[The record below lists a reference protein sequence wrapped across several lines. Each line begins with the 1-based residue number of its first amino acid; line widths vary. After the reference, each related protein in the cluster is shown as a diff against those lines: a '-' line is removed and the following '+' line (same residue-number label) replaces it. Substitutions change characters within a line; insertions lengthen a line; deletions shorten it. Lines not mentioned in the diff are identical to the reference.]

1 MNMMLELM
9 ATAMVGDEAEWA
21 RMSPETRASWR
32 ETARRGSAVVG
43 KYIQGLEVER
53 DRLRLT
59 LRQIA
64 DPRQGDREFT
74 AQGLA
79 AVARTALLDD

>member
-1 MNMMLELM
+1 L
-9 ATAMVGDEAEWA
+9 V
-21 RMSPETRASWR
+21 
-32 ETARRGSAVVG
+32 
-43 KYIQGLEVER
+43 
-53 DRLRLT
+53 